1 MRLKLYRAATMVE
14 AMACVRRELGT
25 DALILGTRRVA
36 DGVEITAAIEPA
48 AARPIPGDA
57 DSSTPSDN
65 EISYTPDGAD
75 AEMPWPSAA
84 APGFAARAATLRRPL
99 PDFPSPGRA
108 VAAANQDYPASKPA
122 PRKPDPR
129 REAALAWH
137 GVPQPIAQKLTSGP
151 LPFALAVTFRFAA
164 LDLAPNGP
172 PLLMV
177 GPAGA
182 GKTLTTARL
191 ATRLVMAGQRPLVV
205 TADAQRAG
213 ATEQLAA
220 FTRLLGLNLLV
231 ASTPAAL
238 TRALA
243 HREGGA
249 PVLIDCPGVDALD
262 PMRLEE
268 LGALA
273 ATAGGTMVLVMPAGL
288 DPAEAAEIAAAH
300 AAAGTAV
307 LVANRLDAARRL
319 GGIVAAAGAGLAFAE
334 AGIGAG
340 AADGLTPM
348 TPDLLATRLL
358 HVPDRRS

>member
-1 MRLKLYRAATMVE
+1 
-14 AMACVRRELGT
+14 
-25 DALILGTRRVA
+25 
-36 DGVEITAAIEPA
+36 
-48 AARPIPGDA
+48 
-57 DSSTPSDN
+57 
-65 EISYTPDGAD
+65 
-75 AEMPWPSAA
+75 MPLPSAA

-99 PDFPSPGRA
+99 PDFPTPGRA
-108 VAAANQDYPASKPA
+108 VAAANQDYPASNRRTEAGPA
-122 PRKPDPR
+122 ARGSAGVAWRAAADR
-129 REAALAWH
+129 AEAHQRPATVRA
-137 GVPQPIAQKLTSGP
+137 
-151 LPFALAVTFRFAA
+151 FAVTFRFAA

-220 FTRLLGLNLLV
+220 FTRLLGINLLV

-262 PMRLEE
+262 PPRPKNSARLRR
-268 LGALA
+268 
-273 ATAGGTMVLVMPAGL
+273 PR
-288 DPAEAAEIAAAH
+288 AERWCWSCPPVSIPRRPPRSPPRI